1 MGARC
6 IPVGRQLLGLTL
18 LCWLVAPGAA
28 LAAAARQTHDQG
40 VSGWGVSGGGVS
52 AGRRNQSSSEDD
64 AWGAVRE
71 LIDNFALIPAVHL
84 SVATA
89 QQGVVFEHSKGVSCN
104 SSPRPD
110 GLQTD

>member
-1 MGARC
+1 MGPRC

-28 LAAAARQTHDQG
+28 LAAAVRQTNDQ
-40 VSGWGVSGGGVS
+40 GVSGGGVS
-52 AGRRNQSSSEDD
+52 AGGPGRRNQSSSEDD

-71 LIDNFALIPAVHL
+71 LIDNFALISAVHL

-89 QQGVVFEHSKGVSCN
+89 QQGVVFEHSKGVRVV
-104 SSPRPD
+104 PPFLRPNRPARSD
-110 GLQTD
+110 